1 MMTQHTETDWQ
12 QDLGTGVEEVDIEHD
27 LQIALVQQLHASV
40 LAGRPAP
47 VLAEI
52 LTRLEDTSNVHF
64 MSEELL
70 MRLHSWERYDL
81 HTEEHRRLLV
91 ELQALRKI
99 FEREDRVELAAGV
112 ERLKGWLAS
121 HIRGM
126 DRAFAAYVRRGG
138 LSSPISG

>member
-12 QDLGTGVEEVDIEHD
+12 QDLGTGVDEVDVEHQ
-27 LQIALVQQLHASV
+27 LQIRLVQSLQEAV
-40 LAGRPAP
+40 AAAQPAP
-47 VLAEI
+47 VLAEL

-81 HTEEHRRLLV
+81 HTEEHRRLLE

-99 FEREDRVELAAGV
+99 FEREDRVELAAAV
-112 ERLKGWLAS
+112 ERLKGWLSS

-126 DRAFAAYVRRGG
+126 DRAFATYVSRGG
-138 LSSPISG
+138 LASTSAG